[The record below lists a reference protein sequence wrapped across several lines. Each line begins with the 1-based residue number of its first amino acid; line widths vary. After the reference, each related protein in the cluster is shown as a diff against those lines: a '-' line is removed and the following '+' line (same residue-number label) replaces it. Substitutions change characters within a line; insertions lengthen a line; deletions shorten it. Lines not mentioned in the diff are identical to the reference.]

1 MNREELRDYRRRN
14 IPVFNDQ
21 KLKLG
26 IFALNCSGG
35 NVITD
40 LPKGDQMTWG
50 YNRKVIQLADRAGME
65 IALPLGRFKGQGG
78 PSNHNGIS
86 FEVYTWAAAMA
97 EATKNITCFATS
109 HVALNHPVIAA
120 KQAVTIDHISNGR
133 FGLNVLMGWFADE
146 MKMFGVDLRE
156 HDDRY
161 RFGDEWI
168 TVVKKLWTEP
178 PGFDFKGQYF
188 DMQGLEA
195 EPKPIQKPGPVLIN
209 AGTSPAGMEFTA
221 KHIDISFGSV
231 SKPDDIDRLL
241 SVSRI
246 ADEKYGRDVGLMC
259 SALII
264 CRDSEAEARAAYAR
278 ILEKGDWEAARNMLS
293 VLGVQSQSFTHGFED
308 RVKRFCAGYGT
319 NPILGTPEQ
328 VVDQLLDYSRRGIH
342 GVVIYFEDYLAE
354 LEYFCD
360 RVMPLLKQA
369 GLRH

>member
-1 MNREELRDYRRRN
+1 MNREELRDYRRRH

-35 NVITD
+35 NVITT
-40 LPKGDQMTWG
+40 LPKGDQMTWD
-50 YNRKVIQLADRAGME
+50 YNLKVIQLADRVGME
-65 IALPLGRFKGQGG
+65 IALPLGRYKGQGG
-78 PSNHNGIS
+78 PSNHNGS
-86 FEVYTWAAAMA
+86 TFEVYTWAAAMA
-97 EATKNITCFATS
+97 AATRNITCFATS
-109 HVALNHPVIAA
+109 HVALSHPVIAA
-120 KQAVTIDHISNGR
+120 KQAVTVDHVSNGR

-146 MKMFGVDLRE
+146 MRMFGVDLRE

-161 RFGDEWI
+161 RYGEEWI
-168 TVVKKLWTEP
+168 SVVKKLWTEAGP
-178 PGFDFKGQYF
+178 FDFKSDCF
-188 DMQGLEA
+188 DLAGLEA

-241 SVSRI
+241 SVRKI
-246 ADEKYGRDVGLMC
+246 ADQKYNRDVGLMC

-264 CRDSEAEARAAYAR
+264 CRDTEAEARAAYAR
-278 ILEKGDWEAARNMLS
+278 ILEHGDWEAARNMLS

-319 NPILGTPEQ
+319 HPLIGTPEQ
-328 VVDQLLDYSRRGIH
+328 IVDQLGDYARRGLH
-342 GVVIYFEDYLAE
+342 GVVLYFEDYYSE
-354 LEYFCD
+354 LEFFCE
-360 RVMPLLKQA
+360 RVLPLMKQA

>member
-1 MNREELRDYRRRN
+1 MDREELREYRQRN

-35 NVITD
+35 NVITT
-40 LPKGDQMTWG
+40 LPKGDQMTWA

-78 PSNHNGIS
+78 PSNHNGS
-86 FEVYTWAAAMA
+86 TFEVYTWAAALA
-97 EATKNITCFATS
+97 AATTNITCFATS

-161 RFGDEWI
+161 RYGEEWI
-168 TVVKKLWTEP
+168 DVVKKLWTEP
-178 PGFDFKGQYF
+178 VPFDFKSKYF
-188 DMQGLEA
+188 DLAGLEA

-221 KHIDISFGSV
+221 KHIDISFGSL
-231 SKPDDIDRLL
+231 SKPEDIDRLL
-241 SVSRI
+241 GVQQI
-246 ADEKYGRDVGLMC
+246 ADQKYDRDVGLMC

-264 CRDSEAEARAAYAR
+264 CRDTESEARAAYAR
-278 ILEKGDWEAARNMLS
+278 ILENGDWEAARNMLS
-293 VLGVQSQSFTHGFED
+293 GLGVQSQSFQHGFED

-319 NPILGTPEQ
+319 NPLIGTPEQ
-328 VVDQLLDYSRRGIH
+328 IVDQLADYSRRGLH
-342 GVVIYFEDYLAE
+342 GVVLYFEDYYSE
-354 LEYFCD
+354 LEYFCE
-360 RVMPLLKQA
+360 RVLPLMKQS